1 MNKLLLIILC
11 LTTTTI
17 ALDEEPEL
25 IHINKLEILLYG
37 GDPLYGSHKVQV
49 LKDGKVFA
57 GLDCSGSSDR
67 CTIDMLIEPKAGS
80 IKYEYIGRLS
90 PENIKFALSRDNGL
104 VFSRAPIYCDD
115 SESIIINKGLNT
127 VEFEA
132 DNTRCPETLYDEPG
146 DNEPPSIKNNAYQ
159 NHLPL

>member
-17 ALDEEPEL
+17 ALDEEPES

-37 GDPLYGSHKVQV
+37 SDPLYGSHKVQV
-49 LKDGKVFA
+49 LKDGEVLA
-57 GLDCSGSSDR
+57 GLDCYDGSRNS
-67 CTIDMLIEPKAGS
+67 CTIDIDVLIGS
-80 IKYEYIGRLS
+80 IKYEYKGRLSHKYIGRLS

-115 SESIIINKGLNT
+115 SESITINKELNT
-127 VEFEA
+127 VEFMA
-132 DNTRCPETLYDEPG
+132 DDTRCPEPPDDEPG
-146 DNEPPSIKNNAYQ
+146 LPPSIMD
-159 NHLPL
+159 

>member
-37 GDPLYGSHKVQV
+37 SDPLYGSHKVQV
-49 LKDGKVFA
+49 LKDGKVVA
-57 GLDCSGSSDR
+57 GLDCSSSRDRGSKDR
-67 CTIDMLIEPKAGS
+67 CTIDILIEPKAGA

-90 PENIKFALSRDNGL
+90 PENIKFALSRDNVL
-104 VFSRAPIYCDD
+104 VFNRAPIYCDD
-115 SESIIINKGLNT
+115 SESIIINKELNT
-127 VEFEA
+127 VEFMA
-132 DNTRCPETLYDEPG
+132 DNTRCPEPPDDEPG
-146 DNEPPSIKNNAYQ
+146 HY
-159 NHLPL
+159 LRL

>member
-1 MNKLLLIILC
+1 MNKILLIILC

-17 ALDEEPEL
+17 ALDEEPES

-37 GDPLYGSHKVQV
+37 SDPLYGSHKVQV
-49 LKDGKVFA
+49 LKDGEVLA
-57 GLDCSGSSDR
+57 GLDCYGSRGR
-67 CTIDMLIEPKAGS
+67 CTIDIDVLIGS
-80 IKYEYIGRLS
+80 IKYEYMGRLS

-146 DNEPPSIKNNAYQ
+146 DNEPLSIKNNAYQ